1 MLVPGTGGGGRWS
14 GAAGAHPPTG
24 HYAQG
29 VLRALSKQPWWVP
42 EGEPALD
49 FLPRGQFVL
58 SKKAANGERA
68 LRMEAE

>member
-1 MLVPGTGGGGRWS
+1 MEVDGWW
-14 GAAGAHPPTG
+14 GAVEAHPPTG

-29 VLRALSKQPWWVP
+29 VLRALSKEPCWVP
-42 EGEPALD
+42 KGEPALD

-68 LRMEAE
+68 LRMAVE